1 MKKVLQWI
9 GGFFVVLIVIGL
21 VAGDPDS
28 GPNFSTDSGASEG
41 TSSGSGD
48 GQDYEISDLGVERG
62 EFGNERITGIL
73 GNNSGH
79 EVSYVQVEINLY
91 DSEGVQT
98 GTTMAN
104 TNNLEADGKWRFK
117 AMPTSDFSKYK
128 VTGVSGF

>member
-9 GGFFVVLIVIGL
+9 GGIFVVLIVIGL

-28 GPNFSTDSGASEG
+28 GPNFSTDSGSSES
-41 TSSGSGD
+41 TSSGSDD
-48 GQDYEISDLGVERG
+48 GPDYEISDLGVERG

-73 GNNSGH
+73 ENNSGH
-79 EVSYVQVEINLY
+79 EVGYVQVEINLY
-91 DSEGVQT
+91 DAEGVQT
-98 GTTMAN
+98 GSTMAN
-104 TNNLEADGKWRFK
+104 TNNLEAGGKWRFE